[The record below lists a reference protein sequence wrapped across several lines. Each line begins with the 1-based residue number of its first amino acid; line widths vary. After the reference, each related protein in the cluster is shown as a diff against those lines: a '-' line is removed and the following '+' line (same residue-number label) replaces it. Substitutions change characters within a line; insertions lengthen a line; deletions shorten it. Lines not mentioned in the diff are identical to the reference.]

1 MVGGYLVALIDKV
14 RLKILEEIYKNIP
27 PEAGL
32 TKIEFEGPEIAIYL
46 RDVKSVLE
54 KEELIKSIAK
64 IIKKRVVV
72 RVDESSRKDFSDA
85 LEIILNE
92 VPPDLGLT
100 KEDVT
105 FDEVLGEVIIKT
117 TNPTAFFKDKRQ
129 LYNKI
134 FMETGWRPRIL
145 RKPPLRSSI
154 LESTVKYLIS
164 QSEARRKIL
173 RSVGDR
179 IHRDTLFKDPYVR
192 ITALGGF
199 QEVGRS
205 SILLETQ
212 ESKILL
218 DFGYN
223 PSAPTLKQSMPRLDV
238 ANIPVEDIDAVV
250 VTHAHLDHCGLV
262 PLLFKFGYEGPVYAT
277 EATRDLMILLQLD
290 LLDISKRE
298 GKPLPFDL
306 QDVHKALLHTVTLKY
321 GEVTDIA
328 PDVRLTFYRA
338 GHILGSAIAHLHIGV
353 GLHNIVYTS
362 DFKYGKTRLLDEAH
376 TEFPRVD
383 TLLMES
389 TYGNATQLPRD
400 EAEAKFVDV
409 INRTLQRKGKVLIPT
424 LAVGRAQEVLA
435 ILATAMDEGK
445 IPETPVY
452 VEGMINEVT
461 AIHTAYPDLLSSE
474 IRNLIN
480 EGRNPFL
487 HKAFKVVEPG
497 KARVEIVDSDEPAV
511 ILATSGMLTGG
522 PAVEY
527 FKIMASDPKNTIL
540 FVNYQ
545 VEGTLGRKVKD
556 GVKNVNLVV
565 EDKLETIT
573 INMEVEAIEGFSG
586 HSDQNQL
593 LAYLESLTPK
603 PKKIILNHGE
613 PEATNKL
620 YSLIEERKKKN
631 RSLIPATTEVYKP
644 RVLDSLAL
652 VV

>member
-1 MVGGYLVALIDKV
+1 MTLIDKV
-14 RLKILEEIYKNIP
+14 RLKIIEEIYKNIP
-27 PEAGL
+27 PEAGI

-46 RDVKSVLE
+46 KDVKSVLE
-54 KEELIKSIAK
+54 KEEPIKSIAK

-72 RVDESSRKDFSDA
+72 RVDESSRIDVDKA
-85 LEIILNE
+85 LEKILDA

-105 FDEVLGEVIIKT
+105 FDDVLGEVVIKT
-117 TNPTAFFKDKRQ
+117 TNPSVFFKDKRQ

-145 RKPPLRSSI
+145 RKPPLRSLI
-154 LESTVKYLIS
+154 LESTMKYLIS
-164 QSEARRKIL
+164 QSDIRRKIF
-173 RSVGDR
+173 RSIGDR
-179 IHRDTLFKDPYVR
+179 IHRDTLFKDPYIR

-223 PSAPTLKQSMPRLDV
+223 PSAPTLKQSMPRLDTV
-238 ANIPVEDIDAVV
+238 NVSLEDIDAVI

-277 EATRDLMILLQLD
+277 EATRDLMTLLQLD
-290 LLDISKRE
+290 LLDISRRE

-306 QDVHKALLHTVTLKY
+306 QDVHKALLHTITLKY

-328 PDVRLTFYRA
+328 PDARLTFYRA

-353 GLHNIVYTS
+353 GLHNVVYTS

-389 TYGNATQLPRD
+389 TYGNATQLPRE
-400 EAEAKFVDV
+400 EAEARFVDV
-409 INRTLQRKGKVLIPT
+409 INKTLQRKGKVLIPT

-435 ILATAMDEGK
+435 ILAAAMDEGK
-445 IPETPVY
+445 IPDVPVY
-452 VEGMINEVT
+452 IEGMINEVT

-487 HKAFKVVEPG
+487 HKNFKVVETG
-497 KARVEIVDSDEPAV
+497 KARVEIVDSDEPAI

-527 FKIMASDPKNTIL
+527 FKIMAPDPKNTIL

-565 EDKLETIT
+565 ENKIETIT
-573 INMEVEAIEGFSG
+573 INMEVDAIEGFSG

-593 LAYLESLTPK
+593 LAYLENLTPK

-620 YSLIEERKKKN
+620 YSLIEERRKKN
-631 RSLIPATTEVYKP
+631 KSFLPATTEVYKP

-652 VV
+652 VA